1 MNDIAVLGLGHMG
14 AAIAGRLAAA
24 GYDVT
29 GWNRSPKEP
38 IAGVQHVDDLD
49 KVDAGVVITMLTD
62 GDAVQSVLARLA
74 PRAGTVIV
82 DMSTIG
88 PDAVR
93 RIAAGLPAG
102 VGLLDAPVAGSTG
115 AAAAGTLRIF
125 VGGADADVER
135 VEPVLAAL
143 GSVRRCGG
151 PGAGAAVK
159 LVLNTALV
167 TAVAGLAD
175 ALAVAEAVGL
185 DREAAVAVL
194 RDGPL
199 GFATERTLVPGG
211 PAAHFSI
218 SLAAKDAD
226 LAVGAAGAGLP
237 MVAAARAVLAHA
249 VPDDD
254 LSALVRRS

>member
-24 GYDVT
+24 GYRVT
-29 GWNRSPKEP
+29 AWNRSPRPP
-38 IAGVQHVDDLD
+38 IPGVRHVDDLGS
-49 KVDAGVVITMLTD
+49 VDAGVVITMLTD
-62 GDAVQSVLARLA
+62 GDAVEAVLAKLA
-74 PRAGTVIV
+74 PRAGTVVV

-102 VGLLDAPVAGSTG
+102 VALVDAPVGGSTG
-115 AAAAGTLRIF
+115 AAAAGALRIF
-125 VGGADADVER
+125 AGGADADVAR
-135 VEPVLAAL
+135 VELVLAAL
-143 GSVRRCGG
+143 GTVRRCGALG
-151 PGAGAAVK
+151 TGAAVK
-159 LVLNTALV
+159 LVLNAALV

-175 ALAVAEAVGL
+175 ALTVAAAVGL

-199 GFATERTLVPGG
+199 GFATERTLAPGA
-211 PAAHFSI
+211 PAAHFRVA
-218 SLAAKDAD
+218 LAAKDAD
-226 LAVGAAGAGLP
+226 LAIAAAGPDLP
-237 MVAAARAVLAHA
+237 MLAAARTMMARA

-254 LSALVRRS
+254 LSALVRRP